1 MYEWD
6 RILLEAG
13 LVRADQVQAA
23 LADVGDPRAL
33 PGYLAENGVASEG
46 AMYAAM
52 AEASGLV
59 FEAALRGTQL
69 DPELMQEVPMD
80 FCQRNKVVPV
90 RRDGP
95 KVVAASCDPADYQP
109 LDDLRML
116 LDAEVTVVVV
126 TPSTMD
132 RVIQEYFEQSR
143 DMTRKV
149 LDDLPDTVE
158 GAVEVSEAAE
168 DLLDVGQK
176 SPVVLLVR
184 SIIFDA
190 IKARASDVH
199 IEPYEKELMVRY
211 RIDGILYEA
220 THPPK
225 KLQSLVI
232 SRIKILA
239 GMDIAE
245 SRLPQDGRIPI
256 TVGDRKLDIRVSTL
270 PTAYG
275 ERVVMRILDKS
286 SKVFG
291 LPELGFHA
299 DHETSFARLIARPHG
314 ILLVTGPTGSGKST
328 TLYAALSRLRSSE
341 TNIITVE
348 DPIENEIAGVGQV
361 QVKPGIGLTF
371 AGGLRSILR
380 QDPDVIMIGEIRDPE
395 TAEIAVQASLTGHLV
410 FSTLHTNDAAG
421 GFTRLIEMGVE
432 PYLIASSVV
441 GVLAQRLVR
450 QICAECRVA
459 VPTSPAVARA
469 YGIRTEHIYE
479 GKGCKACRDTGY
491 SGRVGIF
498 ELLEVDEQV
507 RERVVA
513 RADSGII
520 KRLAVEKG
528 MRTLRQD
535 GVLKVEEGMTTI
547 DEVARTTA
555 TGASMVEGEV
565 H

>member
-13 LVRADQVQAA
+13 LVRPDQVQAA

-33 PGYLAENGVASEG
+33 PGYLAQNGMVSEG

-52 AEASGLV
+52 AEASGHQ
-59 FEAALRGTQL
+59 FEAALRGEQL
-69 DPELMQEVPMD
+69 DPQLMQEVPMD
-80 FCQRNKVVPV
+80 FCQRNKVVPI
-90 RRDGP
+90 RREGA
-95 KVVAASCDPADYQP
+95 KVVAATCDPSDYQP

-116 LDAEVTVVVV
+116 LDAEVTVVIV
-126 TPSTMD
+126 TPSSMD

-149 LDDLPDTVE
+149 LDDLPDTME

-199 IEPYEKELMVRY
+199 IEPYEKDLKVRY

-225 KLQSLVI
+225 KLQALVI

-299 DHETSFARLIARPHG
+299 DHETSFARLIERPHG

-328 TLYAALSRLRSSE
+328 TLYAALSRLRSTE

-371 AGGLRSILR
+371 AEGLRSILR
-380 QDPDVIMIGEIRDPE
+380 QDPDVIMIGEIRDSE

-450 QICAECRVA
+450 EICKECRHA
-459 VPTSPAVARA
+459 VPTPPALARA
-469 YGIRTEHIYE
+469 YGIRTPEIYE
-479 GKGCKACRDTGY
+479 GKGCKACRETGY
-491 SGRVGIF
+491 SGRIGIF

-507 RERVVA
+507 REKVVS
-513 RADSGII
+513 RADSGVI

-535 GVLKVEEGMTTI
+535 GVLKVEEGKTTI
-547 DEVARTTA
+547 HEVARTTA
-555 TGASMVEGEV
+555 TGAAMVEGEV